1 MVENFLFPFYCGLV
15 VVSLQHKPLVVWVML
30 VMLGLFLMESENK
43 NRALI
48 LAMNFPFCYHI
59 RYILEGGAVI
69 VQNYIIGY
77 V

>member
-1 MVENFLFPFYCGLV
+1 MFG
-15 VVSLQHKPLVVWVML
+15 
-30 VMLGLFLMESENK
+30 MLGLFLMESENK

-59 RYILEGGAVI
+59 RYSLEGSAVI